1 MSPVPTH
8 IPLSF
13 ETERLIVRRTE
24 AGDGQ
29 AFSEAII
36 ETWDQLYKYAPWAK
50 THDEHTPEKEE
61 ELSLRC
67 HNWFNDRT
75 MFVMAVYE
83 KQTNRFLGRVE
94 LFDINWEDR
103 TMETGYW
110 FRQSAMGQRYGSE
123 AMKGMIDFG
132 FDVLGARQIIAVR
145 NDDNE
150 ASRRLLARL
159 GFIDVTIAE
168 DVPEPKT
175 GTTYTQVCC
184 VLER

>member
-1 MSPVPTH
+1 MSIPES

-29 AFSEAII
+29 QFSEGVL
-36 ETWDQLYKYAPWAK
+36 ETWDALYKYAPWAV
-50 THDEHTPEKEE
+50 TCEEHTPEKEE
-61 ELSLRC
+61 ELALRC
-67 HNWFNDRT
+67 HDWFNNRT

-83 KQTNRFLGRVE
+83 KKTNRFLGRVE

-110 FRQSAMGQRYGSE
+110 FRQSAMGQRYASE

-159 GFIDVTIAE
+159 GFIDVAIRDDAI
-168 DVPEPKT
+168 EPKT
-175 GTTYTQVCC
+175 GTTYTQICC
-184 VLER
+184 ALER

>member
-1 MSPVPTH
+1 MNRPPEH

-36 ETWDQLYKYAPWAK
+36 ETWDQLYKYEPWAK

-61 ELSLRC
+61 ELSLRL

-75 MFVMAVYE
+75 MFAMAVYE
-83 KQTNRFLGRVE
+83 KNTNRFLGRVQ
-94 LFDINWEDR
+94 LFDIDWDDR

-110 FRQSAMGQRYGSE
+110 FRQSAMGQRYGTE
-123 AMKGMIDFG
+123 AVKGIVDFG

-150 ASRRLLARL
+150 ASGRLLAGL
-159 GFIDVTIAE
+159 GFIDVAIAE
-168 DVPEPKT
+168 DKIEPKN
-175 GTTYTQVCC
+175 GTTYTQICC
-184 VLER
+184 ALER